1 MPTNNQTNQQICHT
15 ERSRSATIQQFNN
28 STVKQFTPLPV
39 KRKTTLFTILLTAA
53 LLLALFLWRGGH
65 WLIVETP
72 LQPADAIVV
81 LMGSSPERELEAA
94 DLYNAGLADK
104 LLMVE
109 FPSHSN
115 LLLDSFNI
123 DMPRGLSNT
132 VSVLNQLH
140 VPTTSIH
147 ILPGDVSS
155 TRGEAIAVG
164 QYLQSQGLHPS
175 SVRAKNFSP
184 QRRTHPEAKQLQRLP
199 AQRLVPPQGKRPGG
213 GV

>member
-1 MPTNNQTNQQICHT
+1 L
-15 ERSRSATIQQFNN
+15 R
-28 STVKQFTPLPV
+28 L
-39 KRKTTLFTILLTAA
+39 KTTLTTILLAA
-53 LLLALFLWRGGH
+53 VLLLALFLWRGGH

-81 LMGSSPERELEAA
+81 LMGSTPERELEAA

-155 TRGEAIAVG
+155 TRGEAIAIATF
-164 QYLQSQGLHPS
+164 LQENPHIQSIILVSSPS
-175 SVRAKNFSP
+175 HMRRATLVF
-184 QRRTHPEAKQLQRLP
+184 RRTFRRGGIDCVIIPRPTSYGNFHPKGWYRDRDSAKDVLYEYIKIAGWVLG
-199 AQRLVPPQGKRPGG
+199 L
-213 GV
+213 

>member
-1 MPTNNQTNQQICHT
+1 
-15 ERSRSATIQQFNN
+15 
-28 STVKQFTPLPV
+28 V

-65 WLIVETP
+65 WLFVETP

-81 LMGSSPERELEAA
+81 LMGSTPERELEAA
-94 DLYNAGLADK
+94 DLYSAGLADK

-109 FPSHSN
+109 FPSHRN

-155 TRGEAIAVG
+155 TRGEAIAVR

-184 QRRTHPEAKQLQRLP
+184 QRRTHPEAKQFQRLP
-199 AQRLVPPQGKRPGG
+199 AQPLVPAQGKRQGG